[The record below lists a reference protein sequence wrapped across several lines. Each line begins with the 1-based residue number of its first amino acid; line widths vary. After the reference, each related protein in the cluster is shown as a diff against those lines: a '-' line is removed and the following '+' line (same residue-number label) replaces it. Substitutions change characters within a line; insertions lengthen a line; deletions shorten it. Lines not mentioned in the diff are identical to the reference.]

1 MKARKTFQEA
11 KIKSMLKN
19 KTILITGGAGS
30 IGSGLTKKLLEYPVK
45 QIRVFDVN
53 EYALF
58 VLKRE
63 INDKRLRFLLGNIL
77 DKDRLEMAA
86 NNVDI
91 VIHSAAVK
99 NIEISEFNALDTV
112 DVNVNGTVNLIKTV
126 IKEKPDKFLNI
137 STDKVVDNSTLYG
150 TTKQIGER
158 LTVWAGQHIQSSCF
172 ASLRFGNVIE
182 SRGNVFEVW
191 KLESENKKPLSIT
204 HPEMRRY
211 FFHLND
217 VVMMI
222 LQCLNIMKQGE
233 IYIPKMKSYKL
244 KELASKYSKK
254 QKIIGLRPGEKM
266 EEKLMTDSEKTK
278 AIDYGNM
285 WIIKSNYKD

>member
-1 MKARKTFQEA
+1 MKPKKTFQDT
-11 KIKSMLKN
+11 KIKSILKN

-58 VLKRE
+58 ILKRE
-63 INDKRLRFLLGNIL
+63 MNDKRLRFLLGNIL
-77 DKDRLEMAA
+77 DKDRLEMAI

-91 VIHSAAVK
+91 VIHLAAVK
-99 NIEISEFNALDTV
+99 NIEISEFNALETV
-112 DVNVNGTVNLIKTV
+112 DVNINGTVNLIKAV

-137 STDKVVDNSTLYG
+137 STDKVADNSTLYG

-158 LTVWAGQHIQSSCF
+158 LTTWGGEHIQSSCF

-191 KLESENKKPLSIT
+191 KRESENKKPLSIT

-217 VVMMI
+217 AVMMI

-233 IYIPKMKSYKL
+233 IYIPKMKLYKL

-266 EEKLMTDSEKTK
+266 KEILMTDSEKTK
-278 AIDYGNM
+278 AINYGNM
-285 WIIKSNYKD
+285 WIIKPNYKD

>member
-1 MKARKTFQEA
+1 MKTKKKIQDK

-30 IGSGLTKKLLEYPVK
+30 IGSGLVKKLLEYPIK

-53 EYALF
+53 EYSLF
-58 VLKRE
+58 ILKRE
-63 INDKRLRFLLGNIL
+63 VNDKRIRLLLGNIL
-77 DKDRLEMAA
+77 DKDRIEMAM

-91 VIHSAAVK
+91 VIHCAAVK
-99 NIEISEFNALDTV
+99 NIEISEFNALETV
-112 DVNVNGTVNLIKTV
+112 DVNVNGTMNLIKAV

-137 STDKVVDNSTLYG
+137 STDKAADNSTLYG

-158 LTVWAGQHIQSSCF
+158 LTIWGGGHIQTSRF
-172 ASLRFGNVIE
+172 ASMRFGNVIE

-191 KLESENKKPLSIT
+191 KRESENNKPLSIT
-204 HPEMRRY
+204 HPEMQRY
-211 FFHLND
+211 FFHLD
-217 VVMMI
+217 DAVMLI
-222 LQCLNIMKQGE
+222 LQCLVIMKQGE

-244 KELASKYSKK
+244 KDLASKYSKK

-266 EEKLMTDSEKTK
+266 EEILMTDSEKTK
-278 AIDYGNM
+278 ASNSDKM
-285 WIIKSNYKD
+285 WVIKPNYKD